1 MLSFCF
7 TALRCYALPCFESIG
22 KMLIPLIF
30 SIVLSAIS
38 SVFSAVEVLRFSS
51 YYGNHMVLQKAPAK
65 AVVWGFGQTGAKV
78 VVSLTGPHKAPKHSV
93 PVINGIWRTT
103 LNPVE
108 AGGPYI
114 LTASQSTTNS
124 SITLTDV
131 LFGDIWLCSGQSNM
145 AFTVGQLIN
154 ATEELAMA
162 SKFPDVRIFQ
172 AALEKSEEEL
182 IDLAGVEVP
191 WSRPTAEL
199 LGGKEFSHFSAVCWL
214 FGRYLYETRKYPIGL
229 VETCWGGTPVEAWS
243 TPRSLHKCGLK
254 SSMTSVP
261 YSPPPVQSYFFG
273 NISAKWTS
281 SVLWNAMIHPL
292 LNMTIT
298 GAIWYQGEANANY
311 NRDKY
316 NCSFPAM
323 IDDWRMAFH
332 EGSVGQ
338 TALDFPFGFVQLS
351 TYRKN
356 DQLDGFREIRWHQ
369 TADYGFAPNE
379 RMKNTFMAVAI
390 DVPDQK
396 SPWGSIHPEYKRDVA
411 YRLVLGARAVA
422 YGEKNVSFQGP
433 FPTQAML
440 NQSFISIVF
449 NQDVNAIRNDDK
461 DDDFF
466 EICCSEDKMCGSNN
480 NWLPVPIIKHGLNYV
495 FVSKPPCTVAS
506 ITAVRYLWTDWPCQ
520 FKACPIY
527 SNNRLLPAP
536 PFILAITKP

>member
-1 MLSFCF
+1 MS
-7 TALRCYALPCFESIG
+7 
-22 KMLIPLIF
+22 IPLVF
-30 SIVLSAIS
+30 LVLSAFN
-38 SVFSAVEVLRFSS
+38 SVFSAAPREVFQLSS
-51 YYGNHMVLQKAPAK
+51 YYGDHMVLQKAPAK

-78 VVSLTGPHKAPKHSV
+78 VVSLSGSHKVSTHFT
-93 PVINGIWRTT
+93 PVINGIWYTT

-108 AGGPYI
+108 AGGPYN
-114 LTASQSTTNS
+114 LTVSQKTTNS

-131 LFGDIWLCSGQSNM
+131 LFGDIWLCTGQSNM

-162 SKFPDVRIFQ
+162 SEFPNVRIFQ
-172 AALEKSEEEL
+172 AALEKSDEEL

-199 LGGKEFSHFSAVCWL
+199 LGGKNFGHFSAVCWL
-214 FGRYLYETRKYPIGL
+214 FGRYLYETLNYPIGL

-243 TPRSLHKCGLK
+243 SPRALHNCGLK

-261 YSPPPVQSYFFG
+261 YSPPPMQSYLLG
-273 NISAKWTS
+273 NISAKWMS

-332 EGSVGQ
+332 EGSDCQ

-351 TYRKN
+351 TYLKN
-356 DQLDGFREIRWHQ
+356 NHHDGFREIRWHQ
-369 TADYGFAPNE
+369 TADYGFAPNP
-379 RMKNTFMAVAI
+379 RMKNTFMAAAI
-390 DVPDQK
+390 DLPDEK
-396 SPWGSIHPEYKRDVA
+396 SPWGWIHPEDKQDVA
-411 YRLVLGARAVA
+411 FRLVLGARAVA

-433 FPTQAML
+433 FPTQAIL
-440 NQSFISIVF
+440 NQSSISIVF
-449 NQDVNAIRNDDK
+449 NQDINATLDKNDGR
-461 DDDFF
+461 FF
-466 EICCSEDKMCGSNN
+466 EICCSEDKQCESDDKWG
-480 NWLPVPIIKHGLNYV
+480 PAFIINQGLNDV
-495 FVSKPPCTVAS
+495 LVSTPVCPSAS
-506 ITAVRYLWTDWPCQ
+506 IAAVRYLWTDWPCK

-527 SNNRLLPAP
+527 SSNGLLPAP
-536 PFILAITKP
+536 PFILDISKP

>member
-1 MLSFCF
+1 MF
-7 TALRCYALPCFESIG
+7 
-22 KMLIPLIF
+22 IPLIF
-30 SIVLSAIS
+30 SLVFSAFF
-38 SVFSAVEVLRFSS
+38 SVFSAAEVLRFSS
-51 YYGNHMVLQKAPAK
+51 YYGSHMVLQKAPAK

-78 VVSLTGPHKAPKHSV
+78 VVSLSGPHKVSAHSV

-145 AFTVGQLIN
+145 AFTVDQLIN

-172 AALEKSEEEL
+172 AALEKSDEEL
-182 IDLAGVEVP
+182 IDLAGVEIP

-254 SSMTSVP
+254 SSMTSDP
-261 YSPPPVQSYFFG
+261 YSPPSVRSYFLG

-332 EGSVGQ
+332 EGSDGQ

-390 DVPDQK
+390 DVPDKK
-396 SPWGSIHPEYKRDVA
+396 SPWGSIHPEDKQDVA

-433 FPTQAML
+433 FPTHAIL
-440 NQSFISIVF
+440 YKSFISIVF
-449 NQDVNAIRNDDK
+449 NQAVNAIHDD

-495 FVSKPPCTVAS
+495 YVSKPPCTAAS

-527 SNNRLLPAP
+527 STYGHLPAP
-536 PFILAITKP
+536 PFILAITEPVY

>member
-1 MLSFCF
+1 
-7 TALRCYALPCFESIG
+7 
-22 KMLIPLIF
+22 MLISLIF
-30 SIVLSAIS
+30 SFVLSAFSI
-38 SVFSAVEVLRFSS
+38 VFSTAEVLRFSS
-51 YYGNHMVLQKAPAK
+51 YYGDHMVLQKAPAK

-78 VVSLTGPHKAPKHSV
+78 VVSLSGPHNVSTHSA

-103 LNPVE
+103 LDPVE
-108 AGGPYI
+108 AGGPYM
-114 LTASQSTTNS
+114 LTASQNTTNS
-124 SITLTDV
+124 SITLKDV
-131 LFGDIWLCSGQSNM
+131 LFGDIWLCGGQSNM
-145 AFTVGQLIN
+145 AFTVSQLIN
-154 ATEELAMA
+154 ASEELAMA

-199 LGGKEFSHFSAVCWL
+199 LGGKDFTHFSAVCWL
-214 FGRYLYETRKYPIGL
+214 FGRYLYETLKYPVGL

-254 SSMTSVP
+254 SSMTSVR
-261 YSPPPVQSYFFG
+261 YRPPPAQSQSYYLM
-273 NISAKWTS
+273 NISSTWRS

-298 GAIWYQGEANANY
+298 GAIWYQGEANTGY
-311 NRDKY
+311 NRDEY
-316 NCSFPAM
+316 NCTFPAM

-332 EGSVGQ
+332 EGSDGQ

-351 TYRKN
+351 TDHEN
-356 DQLDGFREIRWHQ
+356 DPLDGFREIRWHQ

-390 DVPDQK
+390 DVPDIK
-396 SPWGSIHPEYKRDVA
+396 SPWGSIHPEDKEDVA

-449 NQDVNAIRNDDK
+449 NQDINAIFFNDY
-461 DDDFF
+461 FF
-466 EICCSEDKMCGSNN
+466 EICCSKDNICGSEK

-495 FVSKPPCTVAS
+495 IVSKPPCAAAS

-527 SNNRLLPAP
+527 NSNGLLPAP
-536 PFILAITKP
+536 PFIMAITKP